1 MRDKC
6 ELLVITSAG
15 KTLRRRMWSVYGPA
29 IQATIGE
36 HLSPKQVE
44 TLNALLGTLIE
55 KLPAKK

>member
-6 ELLVITSAG
+6 ELLVITSSG

-29 IQATIGE
+29 IQAMIGE

-44 TLNALLGTLIE
+44 TLNALTR
-55 KLPAKK
+55 